1 MTEKKKPVKRAVNKP
16 VKKASPKAS
25 SSKKRMPKWAKVLLI
40 VFMSLAILSLCLF
53 IAYKLIFSHYYNKLQ
68 IVDADHPDIT
78 MAANET
84 LEPESGDNDPNLTD
98 SPSEEIAAV
107 EDELARVM
115 REYEEKMRAS
125 AGDKN
130 NTTYTQPDTDIIE
143 DPTRDIDDPVDPDLT
158 DPDVTVQM
166 PENPGQAPAQPADPN
181 PQTPQNPAQPGNTA
195 QPAIAAQSG
204 NSSSGSSSGKKVAG
218 STGIYNTGRKEADNV
233 GLANGGAGDGVLPQV
248 GADPNVLNILLI
260 GIDAR
265 SDSNAGRSDTMI
277 IMSINRNTKQIILTS
292 LMRDCY
298 VAIPGRGNNRLNA
311 AHAYGGANL
320 LMQTIE
326 ANFGIHIDYFARVN
340 FFSFMDIVDAVGGID
355 INLAEA
361 ELPHVNSA
369 STAQNMITSAGVNH
383 LNGPQALAYA
393 RIRYVGSDYAR
404 TQRQRTVLQT
414 VANKM
419 RQMGLGELNSFLNVA
434 LPKIA
439 TNMPQ
444 SVLND
449 IVWSL
454 PSILKY
460 NISEFRVP
468 WDGTGKSVRIS
479 GKSVLSVDITANRNL
494 LNQIIYG
501 R

>member
-1 MTEKKKPVKRAVNKP
+1 MSEQLRPVRKKPKKRPDIKTASA
-16 VKKASPKAS
+16 KA
-25 SSKKRMPKWAKVLLI
+25 SKKRMPKWAKILLI
-40 VFMSLAILSLCLF
+40 VVMSMAILVVGLF
-53 IAYKLIFSHYYNKLQ
+53 IAYKIILSHYYNKMQ

-84 LEPESGDNDPNLTD
+84 LEPEVGDNDPSQSD
-98 SPSEEIAAV
+98 SPSEEVAAI

-115 REYEEKMRAS
+115 REYEEKMKAS
-125 AGDKN
+125 AGDSY
-130 NTTYTQPDTDIIE
+130 YTMDPGTDPWIE
-143 DPTRDIDDPVDPDLT
+143 DFTDPEDDPQGQNPIQVEVPSDNGPKPASDPKNPQPANPAT
-158 DPDVTVQM
+158 PVTPNQPAV
-166 PENPGQAPAQPADPN
+166 NPG
-181 PQTPQNPAQPGNTA
+181 
-195 QPAIAAQSG
+195 
-204 NSSSGSSSGKKVAG
+204 SSGSKSGTKVAG
-218 STGIYNTGRKEADNV
+218 STGIYNSGRKTAENV
-233 GLANGGAGDGVLPQV
+233 GLQNGGAGDGELPQV

-260 GIDAR
+260 GIDSR

-292 LMRDCY
+292 LMRDSY

-355 INLAEA
+355 INLTAA

-369 STAQNMITSAGVNH
+369 STAQNKITNAGMNH

-414 VANKM
+414 VAGKL
-419 RQMGLGELNSFLNVA
+419 RGMGLGELNSFLNVA

-444 SVLND
+444 GVLND
-449 IVWSL
+449 LVWSM
-454 PSILKY
+454 PSTLKY
-460 NISEFRVP
+460 SISEFRVP
-468 WDGTGKSVRIS
+468 WDGTGSSVRIN
-479 GKSVLSVDITANRNL
+479 GKSVLAVDITANRNL

>member
-1 MTEKKKPVKRAVNKP
+1 MSEKKKPALKKQPNPVHREVNK
-16 VKKASPKAS
+16 AT
-25 SSKKRMPKWAKVLLI
+25 SKKKKMPKWAKVILI
-40 VFMSLAILSLCLF
+40 VMMSVAILALALF
-53 IAYKLIFSHYYNKLQ
+53 IGYKLIFNHYYNKLQ

-78 MAANET
+78 LAANAT
-84 LEPESGDNDPNLTD
+84 LESEEGDYDPSQSD
-98 SPSEEIAAV
+98 SPSEEVAAI
-107 EDELARVM
+107 EDQLAQAM

-130 NTTYTQPDTDIIE
+130 NNSTTYEETDTE
-143 DPTRDIDDPVDPDLT
+143 FWTEVDPETDPVLQET
-158 DPDVTVQM
+158 NEGGGVVVAV
-166 PENPGQAPAQPADPN
+166 NPGNNTQQGGSAQPAN
-181 PQTPQNPAQPGNTA
+181 PGNTTPQA
-195 QPAIAAQSG
+195 NPGSSG
-204 NSSSGSSSGKKVAG
+204 SGSDSGSSSGKKVAG
-218 STGIYNTGRKEADNV
+218 STGIYNSGRQEAANV
-233 GLANGGAGDGVLPQV
+233 GLANGGAGDGELPQV

-260 GIDAR
+260 GIDTR
-265 SDSNAGRSDTMI
+265 QDTNAGRSDTMI

-326 ANFGIHIDYFARVN
+326 VNFGIHIDYFARVN
-340 FFSFMDIVDAVGGID
+340 FFSFMDIIDAVGGID
-355 INLAEA
+355 INLTDA

-369 STAQNMITSAGVNH
+369 STAQNKIQSAGVNH

-414 VANKM
+414 VASKL
-419 RQMGLGELNSFLNVA
+419 RGMGLGELNSFLNVA

-444 SVLND
+444 GVLND
-449 IVWSL
+449 LVWSIT
-454 PSILKY
+454 SILKY
-460 NISEFRVP
+460 NITEFRVP
-468 WDGTGKSVRIS
+468 ADGTGKSVRIS
-479 GKSVLSVDITANRNL
+479 GKSVLSVDIVQNRIL

>member
-1 MTEKKKPVKRAVNKP
+1 MSEQKTPVRMKPKKRPDIKMSTKQK
-16 VKKASPKAS
+16 
-25 SSKKRMPKWAKVLLI
+25 SSKKRMPKWAKILMI
-40 VFMSLAILSLCLF
+40 VFMSLGILVLGLF
-53 IAYKLIFSHYYNKLQ
+53 IAYNLIFSHYYNKML

-78 MAANET
+78 MAVNET
-84 LEPESGDNDPNLTD
+84 LEPEPGDNDPSQSD
-98 SPSEEIAAV
+98 SPSEEVAAI

-115 REYEEKMRAS
+115 REYEQKMKES
-125 AGDKN
+125 AGDTYYTVAP
-130 NTTYTQPDTDIIE
+130 NTDPLIE
-143 DPTRDIDDPVDPDLT
+143 DLT
-158 DPDVTVQM
+158 DPEDG
-166 PENPGQAPAQPADPN
+166 PEIIEPINIEVPSDNGAKPASNPKTPNPGTPNQPADPAVTPN
-181 PQTPQNPAQPGNTA
+181 PG
-195 QPAIAAQSG
+195 
-204 NSSSGSSSGKKVAG
+204 SSSGSNPGVKVAG
-218 STGIYNTGRKEADNV
+218 STGIYNTGRKAADNV
-233 GLANGGAGDGVLPQV
+233 GLQNGGAGDGELPQV

-260 GIDAR
+260 GIDSR

-326 ANFGIHIDYFARVN
+326 VNFGIHIDYFARVN

-355 INLAEA
+355 INLTAA

-369 STAQNMITSAGVNH
+369 STAQNKIQNAGMNH

-414 VANKM
+414 VAGKL
-419 RQMGLGELNSFLNVA
+419 RGMGLGELNSFLNVA

-439 TNMPQ
+439 TNIPQ
-444 SVLND
+444 GVLND
-449 IVWSL
+449 LVWSM
-454 PSILKY
+454 PSTLKY

-468 WDGTGKSVRIS
+468 WDGTGSSVRIN
-479 GKSVLSVDITANRNL
+479 GKSVLAVDITANRNL

>member
-1 MTEKKKPVKRAVNKP
+1 MSEQLRPVRKKPKKRPDIKTASA
-16 VKKASPKAS
+16 KA
-25 SSKKRMPKWAKVLLI
+25 SKKRMPKWAKILLI
-40 VFMSLAILSLCLF
+40 VVMSMAILVVGLF
-53 IAYKLIFSHYYNKLQ
+53 IAYKIILSHYYNKMQ

-84 LEPESGDNDPNLTD
+84 LEPEVGDNDPSQSD
-98 SPSEEIAAV
+98 SPSEEVAAI

-115 REYEEKMRAS
+115 REYEEKMKAS
-125 AGDKN
+125 AGDSY
-130 NTTYTQPDTDIIE
+130 YTMDPGTDPWIE
-143 DPTRDIDDPVDPDLT
+143 DFT
-158 DPDVTVQM
+158 DPEADPQGQNPIQVEVPSDNGPKPASDPKNPQPANPATPVTPNQPAV
-166 PENPGQAPAQPADPN
+166 NPG
-181 PQTPQNPAQPGNTA
+181 
-195 QPAIAAQSG
+195 
-204 NSSSGSSSGKKVAG
+204 SSGSNSGTKVAG
-218 STGIYNTGRKEADNV
+218 STGIYNSGRKTAENV
-233 GLANGGAGDGVLPQV
+233 GLQNGGAGDGELPQV

-260 GIDAR
+260 GIDSR

-292 LMRDCY
+292 LMRDSY

-355 INLAEA
+355 INLTAA

-369 STAQNMITSAGVNH
+369 STAQNKITNAGMNH

-414 VANKM
+414 VAGKL
-419 RQMGLGELNSFLNVA
+419 RGMGLGELNSFLNVA

-444 SVLND
+444 GVLND
-449 IVWSL
+449 LVWSM
-454 PSILKY
+454 PSTLKY
-460 NISEFRVP
+460 SISEFRVP
-468 WDGTGKSVRIS
+468 WDGTGSSVRIN
-479 GKSVLSVDITANRNL
+479 GKSVLAVDITANRNL